1 MEISK
6 LYSNAIGTYKKVS
19 TSAAKSSKS
28 NALLRD
34 NKDKVEFNLDN
45 SLSAAK
51 ANVASSAEA
60 DASASRIEQ
69 LSVVYSGDNCPVTS
83 EQVADAIING

>member
-19 TSAAKSSKS
+19 TSAAKSSKN
-28 NALLRD
+28 NAQPRD
-34 NKDKVEFNLDN
+34 NKDKVEFNLDS

-51 ANVASSAEA
+51 VNIASSAEA
-60 DASASRIEQ
+60 DASASRIDQ
-69 LSVVYSGDNCPVTS
+69 LGVVYSGDNCPVTS

>member
-6 LYSNAIGTYKKVS
+6 LYSNAIGAYKKVTS
-19 TSAAKSSKS
+19 SAAKTSKS
-28 NALLRD
+28 AQLRD
-34 NKDKVEFNLDN
+34 NKDKVEFNLDS

-51 ANVASSAEA
+51 ANIASCAEA

-69 LSVVYSGDNCPVTS
+69 LGVVYSGDNCPVTS
-83 EQVADAIING
+83 EQVAEAIING